1 MMSLDPVG
9 QSSDDDD
16 DDDDDEMRY
25 DIIR

>member
-16 DDDDDEMRY
+16 DDDDEMRY